1 MPTIASLPGSRLH
14 RECSIDHKS
23 PMATSLDDKKTHAV
37 FFPSVGAGLPYDFR
51 AEQFEDIA
59 GQTRSCDRSQFEFKR
74 VRRNNGARQPYPLKK
89 IVLH

>member
-23 PMATSLDDKKTHAV
+23 PIATSLDDKKTYAV
-37 FFPSVGAGLPYDFR
+37 FYQSVGAGLPRDFR

-59 GQTRSCDRSQFEFKR
+59 G
-74 VRRNNGARQPYPLKK
+74 
-89 IVLH
+89 